1 MEITCIPMYAVCMK
15 GELCP
20 LRYDS
25 VVDLSEIG
33 KPNRRRV
40 PLQLPKYFG
49 ALALGYR
56 ALRPAWNRGL
66 KTKSFIAVATT
77 INK

>member
-1 MEITCIPMYAVCMK
+1 M
-15 GELCP
+15 
-20 LRYDS
+20 
-25 VVDLSEIG
+25 VDLSEIG